1 MQIENE
7 NNKMR
12 RDLMLMEETKQ
23 NLEKLL
29 YEQNLEVSLVGFG
42 EVGICYKSRFSFQL
56 RKYDRNRDQSQT
68 ADLALRTALAVLQE
82 KNTTLEKNLSAGL
95 TILHPIQTMIL

>member
-12 RDLMLMEETKQ
+12 RDLMMMEETKQ

-29 YEQNLEVSLVGFG
+29 YEQNVEVKITEHFVIISLLLLF
-42 EVGICYKSRFSFQL
+42 ILFSFG
-56 RKYDRNRDQSQT
+56 S
-68 ADLALRTALAVLQE
+68 
-82 KNTTLEKNLSAGL
+82 
-95 TILHPIQTMIL
+95 MIETEI